1 MKNLHLYI
9 SLLFILTCAKEDSQ
23 APNTP
28 PSQIVKQYALTASA
42 GEGGSVT
49 GGGTFASGTQVSLT
63 ATPSSGYSFSGW
75 SNGSTANPLTVT
87 LNSNTSITANFQV
100 IVNSYT
106 LTVSAGEGGSVSTEG
121 GEYEEGTEITVSAI
135 ADGCFNFTQWSD
147 GETSPERVVTVNSN
161 IGITAEFEFFPNN
174 QTISNLI
181 FKNSC
186 SYDFTLNQSFNETSA
201 YEIDNIGW
209 LGIKLEESHDAYYY
223 PTSADYNSPGYFDPL
238 ITDLNYYDFNSDE
251 LEDVL
256 IGWTYSPH
264 TVDRETKYNYT
275 ILINNGDGTFYADN
289 DRILSSSIHDVLMP
303 YRTMMED
310 FNGDGIKDIISAS
323 MGKIERLPD
332 GNSITRWE
340 RIPLL
345 LSLPDGTYFDAS
357 TNIEGQEDGI
367 SPPEGY
373 GFGHDLSV
381 GDVDGDGDI
390 DIYTGRILLI
400 NDGTGNFLNKTSEL
414 TYELSLPGFSNMSSV
429 IDDFNNDGVDDF
441 FNLSFD
447 NRANN
452 SDFSQYEGIYSL
464 SKNNMPSYSNSKI
477 GFVNGGKYGTNQTKF
492 NHAVSY
498 DVDLDGYMDVV
509 TSVTRSDPYY
519 IGKSIQV
526 FLNVEDTDGSRK
538 FINAD
543 YLVSDTSSLDHMHGE
558 GQLLVK
564 DLNNDGILDIAHSS
578 ASHGSPLGD
587 QYGLQ
592 FYFNLNGQ
600 LQLQSTSLIPYV
612 LREQSNNVTDTWF
625 ANGTKLERSFPID
638 INGNGWIDIISTVH
652 VNYWLEERELV
663 FYSIISKD

>member
-1 MKNLHLYI
+1 MKKLPLYI
-9 SLLFILTCAKEDSQ
+9 TLLFVLTCAKEDSQ

-28 PSQIVKQYALTASA
+28 PTQIVKQYALTASA
-42 GEGGSVT
+42 GEGGSVS
-49 GGGTFASGTQVSLT
+49 GGGTFASGTQVSIT

-75 SNGSTANPLTVT
+75 SNGSTTNPLTVT

-106 LTVSAGEGGSVSTEG
+106 LTVTAEEGGSVSSEG
-121 GEYEEGTEITVSAI
+121 GEYEEGTEVKISATPN
-135 ADGCFNFTQWSD
+135 DCFSFNQWSD
-147 GETSPERVVTVNSN
+147 GETSPERIVTVNSN
-161 IGITAEFEFFPNN
+161 IQITAEFEFSPNN

-186 SYDFTLNQSFNETSA
+186 SYDFTLNQPFNETSA
-201 YEIDNIGW
+201 YEINNMGW
-209 LGIKLEESHDAYYY
+209 LGIKLEESHGAFYY
-223 PTSADYNSPGYFDPL
+223 PTNTDYRPPGTFDLL

-264 TVDRETKYNYT
+264 TVDRETRYNYT
-275 ILINNGDGTFYADN
+275 ILINNGDGTFYADH

-323 MGKIERLPD
+323 MGKIERNPD
-332 GNSITRWE
+332 GNSFTRWE

-345 LSLPDGTYFDAS
+345 LSNSDGTYYDAS

-367 SPPEGY
+367 SPPEGHT
-373 GFGHDLSV
+373 FGHSISI
-381 GDVDGDGDI
+381 GDVDGDNDI
-390 DIYTGRILLI
+390 DIYTSNVLLI
-400 NDGTGNFLNKTSEL
+400 NDGTGNFINKTSDL
-414 TYELSLPGFSNMSSV
+414 SYELRQNGRWNMSSV
-429 IDDFNNDGVDDF
+429 IDDFNNDGIDDF
-441 FNLSFD
+441 FNLFND
-447 NRANN
+447 INYN
-452 SDFSQYEGIYSL
+452 STTFLEYDGVYSL
-464 SKNNMPSYSNSKI
+464 SKNNSPSYSNASI
-477 GFVNGGKYGTNQTKF
+477 GFVSGGKYGTTQTKF
-492 NHAVSY
+492 NHAVSF

-509 TSVTRSDPYY
+509 SSVTRADPYY
-519 IGKSIQV
+519 VGKSIQV
-526 FLNVEDTDGSRK
+526 FLNVEDTNGERK

-543 YLVSDTSSLDHMHGE
+543 YLVSDTSSLDHMGGE

-578 ASHGSPLGD
+578 ESYGSNLGD

-600 LQLQSTSLIPYV
+600 LQLQPISEIPYV
-612 LREQSNNVTDTWF
+612 VRTQYNNASDTWVS
-625 ANGTKLERSFPID
+625 GTKLERSFPID
-638 INGNGWIDIISTVH
+638 INGSGLIDIISTVH
-652 VNYWLEERELV
+652 VNRYDENKELV
-663 FYSIISKD
+663 FYSIINKD

>member
-1 MKNLHLYI
+1 MKKIFTYI
-9 SLLFILTCAKEDSQ
+9 SLLLLLTCAKEDSQ

-28 PSQIVKQYALTASA
+28 PTQIVKQYALTASA

-75 SNGSTANPLTVT
+75 SNGSTTNPLTVT

-121 GEYEEGTEITVSAI
+121 GEYEEGTEVTVSAI
-135 ADGCFNFTQWSD
+135 SDGCFNFTQWSD
-147 GETSPERVVTVNSN
+147 GETSPERIVTVNSN

-223 PTSADYNSPGYFDPL
+223 
-238 ITDLNYYDFNSDE
+238 
-251 LEDVL
+251 EDVL

-289 DRILSSSIHDVLMP
+289 DRILSSSIHDVIMP

-332 GNSITRWE
+332 GNSTTRWE